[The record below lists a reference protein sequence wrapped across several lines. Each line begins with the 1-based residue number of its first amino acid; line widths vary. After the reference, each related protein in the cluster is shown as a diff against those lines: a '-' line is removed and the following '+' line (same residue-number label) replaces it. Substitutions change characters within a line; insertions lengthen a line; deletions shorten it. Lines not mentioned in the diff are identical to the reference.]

1 MNVESSRNENEL
13 EINEK
18 IDLLELE
25 VAWEWLY
32 IQLCRV
38 SYTEEADVSPI
49 SALL

>member
-13 EINEK
+13 EINK

-38 SYTEEADVSPI
+38 SYTEEADVSPT